1 MAESAKEI
9 IQVNL
14 EDEMRKSYLDYA
26 MSVIV
31 GRALPDAR
39 DGLKPV
45 HRRVLFAMNELGA
58 HSNKPYYKSARIVG
72 DVIGK
77 YHPHGDQSV
86 YDTLVRMAQPFS
98 LRYLLVDGQ
107 GNFGSVD
114 GDSAAAMR
122 YTEARMSRLTHELM
136 ADIDKETVDFQPNYD
151 EKELEPT
158 VMPTRFPN
166 LLVNGSAGIAVGM
179 ATNIPPHNLTETINA
194 CIALIDN
201 PQIDVDGLMEYIPGP
216 DFPTA
221 GIVNG
226 TSGIVAGYRTGRG
239 RVRMRAKAEIE
250 IQDNGREAIVV
261 NEIPY
266 QVNKARLIEK
276 IAELV
281 KEKKLEG
288 ISELRDES
296 DKDGMRIYIEIKR
309 GEAADVVLNN
319 LYQQTQMESVFGI
332 NMVALVDGRPQLMNL
347 KQMLEAFVRHR
358 REVVTRRTIFE
369 LRKARARAH
378 ILEGLTV
385 ALANIDEMIE
395 LIKTSANPTEAR
407 ERMLAKRWDAG
418 LVGALLGAAGA
429 DASQPEDLPA
439 GVGLLADGYQLTEV
453 QATQILEMRL
463 HRLTGLEQERLTEEY
478 KQLLDAIAGLI
489 RILENPDVLL
499 QLIRE
504 ELISIREEYG
514 DARRTEIRHSEED
527 LDILDL
533 IAPEDVVVT
542 LSHAGYA
549 KRQPVSAYRAQ
560 RRGGRGRSAAATKEE
575 DFIDQLWLVN
585 THDTLLTFTSSG
597 KVFWLPVY
605 QLPEAGP
612 NARGRPIIN
621 WIPLENGERVQAV
634 LPVREYADGR
644 YVFFA
649 TRNGM
654 VKKTPLSEFAF
665 QLKRG
670 KVAINL
676 DEGDALVGVALTDGE
691 RDVLLFASNGKTV
704 RFSER
709 PKDDEA
715 EDGAIDEGAGEDN
728 GDDDV
733 VLAEA
738 VEDGD
743 DARSPRRKSRG
754 GVKPTGRSSR
764 GVRGIR
770 LARSEYVVSLIVAEP
785 AEGQDEDAEDV
796 ELALEVEA
804 DADAEAVVR
813 NGDEPDAY
821 ILTATENG
829 YGKRTPLA
837 EYPRKGRGTQGVI
850 GIQTS
855 GRNGKLVGAVLLSTK
870 DEVLLISDGGTLVR
884 TRASEISRVGRN
896 TQGVTLIRLSKG
908 EKLQAVERLDGSL
921 VEEEPAE
928 PLVGEDGS
936 IEAVSELPPET

>member
-45 HRRVLFAMNELGA
+45 HRRVLYAMNELGA
-58 HSNKPYYKSARIVG
+58 HSNKAYFKSARIVG

-98 LRYLLVDGQ
+98 LRYMMVDGQ

-122 YTEARMSRLTHELM
+122 YTESRMSRLAHEMM

-151 EKELEPT
+151 EKELEPS
-158 VMPTRFPN
+158 VMPTRFPS

-179 ATNIPPHNLTETINA
+179 ATNIPPHNLSESINA
-194 CIALIDN
+194 CLALLDN
-201 PQIDVDGLMEYIPGP
+201 PELDVDGLMEHIPGP

-221 GIVNG
+221 GIING
-226 TSGIVAGYRTGRG
+226 TAGIIAGYRTGRG
-239 RVRMRAKAEIE
+239 RVRIRAKADVEIA
-250 IQDNGREAIVV
+250 DNGREAIVV
-261 NEIPY
+261 TEIPY

-281 KEKKLEG
+281 KEKKIDG

-296 DKDGMRIYIEIKR
+296 DKDGMRIYIEVKR
-309 GEAADVVLNN
+309 GESAEVVLNN

-347 KQMLEAFVRHR
+347 KQMLEAFIRHR

-395 LIKTSANPTEAR
+395 LIRTSANPQEAK
-407 ERMLAKRWDAG
+407 ERMLARTWAPG
-418 LVGALLGAAGA
+418 LVGALLAAAGA
-429 DASQPEDLPA
+429 EASKPEDLPK
-439 GVGLLADGYQLTEV
+439 GVGLVEGFYQLTEV
-453 QATQILEMRL
+453 QAQQILEMRL
-463 HRLTGLEQERLTEEY
+463 HRLTGLEQDKLTEEY
-478 KQLLDAIAGLI
+478 KQLLEVIAGLI
-489 RILENPDVLL
+489 EILEDPEVLR
-499 QLIRE
+499 QVIRDELINVRE
-504 ELISIREEYG
+504 EFG

-560 RRGGRGRSAAATKEE
+560 KRGGRGRSAAATKEE
-575 DFIDQLWLVN
+575 DFIEQLWLVN

-597 KVFWLPVY
+597 KVFWLPVH
-605 QLPEAGP
+605 QLPEAGS

-621 WIPLENGERVQAV
+621 WIPLEPGEKVQAV
-634 LPVREYADGR
+634 LPVREYTEGH

-649 TRNGM
+649 TRNGT

-665 QLKRG
+665 RLARG
-670 KVAINL
+670 KIAINL
-676 DEGDALVGVALTDGE
+676 DDGDALVGVGLTDGE
-691 RDVLLFASNGKTV
+691 RDILLFASNGKTV
-704 RFSER
+704 RF
-709 PKDDEA
+709 
-715 EDGAIDEGAGEDN
+715 GEQ
-728 GDDDV
+728 
-733 VLAEA
+733 A
-738 VEDGD
+738 V
-743 DARSPRRKSRG
+743 RSM
-754 GVKPTGRSSR
+754 GRTAT

-770 LARSEYVVSLIVAEP
+770 LANGEEVVSLIVAD
-785 AEGQDEDAEDV
+785 AAGGAEDESDDV
-796 ELALEVEA
+796 EDSVEVGEA
-804 DADAEAVVR
+804 EVTDGASEAV
-813 NGDEPDAY
+813 GDAAY

-829 YGKRTPLA
+829 YGKRTALA
-837 EYPRKGRGTQGVI
+837 DYPRKGRGTQGVI
-850 GIQTS
+850 GIQTN
-855 GRNGKLVGAVLLSTK
+855 GRNGRLVSAVLLGTT

-884 TRASEISRVGRN
+884 TRGAEISRVGRN
-896 TQGVTLIRLSKG
+896 TQGVTLIRLGKG
-908 EKLQAVERLDGSL
+908 EKLQAVERLDASL
-921 VEEEPAE
+921 GDADESVEESAA
-928 PLVGEDGS
+928 
-936 IEAVSELPPET
+936 IEAAPPQA